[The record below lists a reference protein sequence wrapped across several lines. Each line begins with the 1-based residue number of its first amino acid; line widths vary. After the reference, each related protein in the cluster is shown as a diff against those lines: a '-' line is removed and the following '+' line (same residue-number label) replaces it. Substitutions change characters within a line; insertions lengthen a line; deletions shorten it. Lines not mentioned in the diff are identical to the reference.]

1 MTSLMQHALGSDWN
15 KLPPALQAH
24 YRPGATTETGHMD
37 IEFPLFMLPILQVLR
52 LLGALVRRR
61 GTGVA
66 TTVDK
71 RTIGHRQYWQRT
83 MRYPAGQALR
93 FNSVWVLAE
102 HGQVIEF
109 VNPFLGLRM
118 APYVVGDQL
127 HYRGICFVVK
137 LGPVQLSVPE
147 WMALG
152 HTTIREVALDDSH
165 FAMDFRLTH
174 PLLGQVF
181 RYAGTFA
188 TEVIAPSAPPIE
200 PIKSTDPT
208 EDQPPRRA
216 GCPSAKQ
223 SR

>member
-37 IEFPLFMLPILQVLR
+37 IEFPLFMLPVLHVLR
-52 LLGALVRRR
+52 LFGALVRRR
-61 GTGVA
+61 GTAVA

-71 RTIGHRQYWQRT
+71 HMAGQRQYWQRT
-83 MRYPAGQALR
+83 MRYPDGQTLR

-102 HGQVIEF
+102 RGHVIEF

-118 APYVVGDQL
+118 APSVVGNQL

-137 LGPVQLSVPE
+137 LGSLQLAIPE
-147 WMALG
+147 WVALG
-152 HTTIREVALDDSH
+152 HTTIHERALDDTH

-188 TEVIAPSAPPIE
+188 TGVNAPAGPPAP
-200 PIKSTDPT
+200 
-208 EDQPPRRA
+208 
-216 GCPSAKQ
+216 
-223 SR
+223 